1 MNTFP
6 AICKNKLNI
15 RSRFC
20 FRSGEKER
28 ECEKSERVREKEG
41 DGKREFV
48 GIKTL
53 SAKSNKRGIKYAS
66 LSKTEK
72 QHLIFTATS

>member
-1 MNTFP
+1 VEEVGRD
-6 AICKNKLNI
+6 L
-15 RSRFC
+15 R
-20 FRSGEKER
+20 
-28 ECEKSERVREKEG
+28 SERRT
-41 DGKREFV
+41 RV